1 MKIIKKEVKMS
12 ELKNVASEIL
22 EILNKRREE
31 LELTFVEDTH
41 TYYMKDVDGVVKD
54 TFPSVSKVIK
64 YFYDEFDSEGI
75 SFRKANGDLEV
86 QKQLLN
92 EWKAAGE
99 YATNM
104 GSRVHYLLEKKSL
117 ELFGIDKE
125 VRQPLFDC
133 DFTQILKGDSMI
145 VSGTKFLE
153 TMKERGAWLLD
164 TEMVLGDPELGYV
177 GQPDKMWLIE
187 NKDKTEIGLI
197 CTDYKTNKP
206 KNFDENHFTTRM
218 KPPFQKHPN
227 NALGHYFTQLP
238 FYGKLLLKML
248 KGTKYENI
256 KLFGCIIV
264 LVKDDGTFEEFRVP
278 KEVITTILEMDMK
291 KYLKN

>member
-1 MKIIKKEVKMS
+1 MKTELNEVAKEIRD
-12 ELKNVASEIL
+12 LL
-22 EILNKRREE
+22 EKRRME
-31 LELTFVEDTH
+31 LDLTFVEDTH

-75 SFRKANGDLEV
+75 SLRKAQGDLEV
-86 QKQLLN
+86 QKQLLD
-92 EWKAAGE
+92 EWRAAGD

-117 ELFGIDKE
+117 ELFGIEKE
-125 VRQPLFDC
+125 VRQPVFDC

-153 TMKERGAWLLD
+153 TMKERGALLLD
-164 TEMVLGDPELGYV
+164 TEMVLGSPELGYV

-187 NKDKTEIGLI
+187 NKDKTEVGLI

-206 KNFDENHFTTRM
+206 KNFEESHFTTRM
-218 KPPFQKHPN
+218 KYPFQKHPN

-248 KGTKYENI
+248 QGTKYENM
-256 KLFGCIIV
+256 KLFGCIVV
-264 LVKDDGTFEEFRVP
+264 LVKEDGTFEEFRVP
-278 KEVITTILEMDMK
+278 KEVQQTILDMDMK
-291 KYLKN
+291 KYLKK

>member
-1 MKIIKKEVKMS
+1 MEKDLNEVAKEIRDLLDERRK
-12 ELKNVASEIL
+12 ELD
-22 EILNKRREE
+22 
-31 LELTFVEDTH
+31 LTFVEDTH

-75 SFRKANGDLEV
+75 SLRKAQGDLEV
-86 QKQLLN
+86 QKQLLD
-92 EWKAAGE
+92 EWKAAGD

-117 ELFGIDKE
+117 EIFGIEKE
-125 VRQPLFDC
+125 VRQPVFDC

-153 TMKERGAWLLD
+153 TMKERGALLLD
-164 TEMVLGDPELGYV
+164 TEMVLGSPELGYV

-187 NKDKTEIGLI
+187 NKDKTEVGLI

-206 KNFDENHFTTRM
+206 KNFEESHFTTRM
-218 KPPFQKHPN
+218 KYPFQKHPN

-248 KGTKYENI
+248 QGTKYENM
-256 KLFGCIIV
+256 KLFGCIVV
-264 LVKDDGTFEEFRVP
+264 LVKEDGTFEEFRVP
-278 KEVITTILEMDMK
+278 KEVQQTILDMDMK
-291 KYLKN
+291 KYLKK